1 MIIDTGYR
9 TYSNSG
15 LDIINRLIH
24 SDPSDVQYL
33 ELTIDIINGAPKFQ
47 DMYNVSLETIY
58 FGNEHHFMFS
68 INLKDMISLESL
80 IRAFSTKT
88 HFTAGHVDGGLN
100 YKYLRFVT
108 INTLNFNKI
117 IAIEECL
124 DQPDVG
130 AGNARYYE
138 VEIANKFIK
147 PLIYENDLKTLVEKL
162 RNNSRYD
169 VLLGLNF

>member
-1 MIIDTGYR
+1 MLDIGYR
-9 TYSNSG
+9 TCSNSG
-15 LDIINRLIH
+15 LAIIDQLMH

-47 DMYNVSLETIY
+47 DMYDISIEMIY
-58 FGNEHHFMFS
+58 FGNQHHFMFS

-80 IRAFSTKT
+80 VRAFSTKT

-108 INTLNFNKI
+108 INTLDFNKF
-117 IAIEECL
+117 IATEECV
-124 DQPDVG
+124 DQPEVG
-130 AGNARYYE
+130 AGNAMYYE
-138 VEIANKFIK
+138 VEIANKFVK
-147 PLIYENDLKTLVEKL
+147 PLIYEQDLKILIENLK
-162 RNNSRYD
+162 NNSRYD